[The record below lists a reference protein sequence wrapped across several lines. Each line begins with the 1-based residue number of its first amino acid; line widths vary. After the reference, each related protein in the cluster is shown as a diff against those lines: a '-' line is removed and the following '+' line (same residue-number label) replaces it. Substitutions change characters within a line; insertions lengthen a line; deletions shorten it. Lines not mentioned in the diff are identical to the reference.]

1 MFWRTYGSVI
11 GWMFVVGIVAAG
23 LFLFIVFA
31 WLLPSDRGE
40 ESAIV
45 LMPFYGGFF
54 GAITAAVA
62 SLFYSVALGSWI
74 RPPGRSVAS
83 RAAIGAG
90 AAGTGAL
97 VFWLVFGYS
106 LSGVDGLPVWGGIG
120 AACAVLAVVVAA
132 PLTVRASRRA
142 VISMPPA
149 SGAEPASQRLT

>member
-11 GWMFVVGIVAAG
+11 GWMFVIGIVAAG
-23 LFLFIVFA
+23 LFLFIVFG
-31 WLLPSDRGE
+31 WLIPPDRGE
-40 ESAIV
+40 QSAIV

-74 RPPGRSVAS
+74 RRPGRSVTS
-83 RAAIGAG
+83 RGAVGAI

-97 VFWLVFGYS
+97 VFWLVLGYS
-106 LSGVDGLPVWGGIG
+106 LSGVYGLPVWGGIG
-120 AACAVLAVVVAA
+120 AGSAAFAVLVAA

-142 VISMPPA
+142 VISTSPA
-149 SGAEPASQRLT
+149 SGADPASQRLT